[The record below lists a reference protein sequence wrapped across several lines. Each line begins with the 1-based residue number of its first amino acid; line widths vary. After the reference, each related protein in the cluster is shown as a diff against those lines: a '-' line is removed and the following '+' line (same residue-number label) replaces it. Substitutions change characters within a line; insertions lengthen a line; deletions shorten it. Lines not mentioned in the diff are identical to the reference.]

1 MLYRY
6 YAFTTVDITPTNV
19 RTKSNVNEWSIQ
31 RNQQRNFDTL
41 VQTIGLRSQPTNIH
55 VGQNC
60 MGNPTVYGLGK
71 NLPESVNIWEM
82 LFDIEHKDPFGKECE
97 LLLKDLNYV
106 PIINGLAETE
116 PSFPPV
122 FITTGTFK
130 NITIKIYTK

>member
-19 RTKSNVNEWSIQ
+19 RTRTNTDDWNIQ

-41 VQTIGLRSQPTNIH
+41 IQTIGLRSQPTNIY
-55 VGQNC
+55 VSQNC
-60 MGNPTVYGLGK
+60 MGNPIEYGLGK
-71 NLPESVNIWEM
+71 NLPEISSVWEM
-82 LFDIEHKDPFGKECE
+82 SFDVEHEDPFGKECE

-106 PIINGLAETE
+106 PIINGLNETE

-122 FITTGTFK
+122 FMTAGTFK
-130 NITIKIYTK
+130 NITIKIYPK